1 MKNLLENVLIHKGR
15 AIVVLIN
22 FYNCS
27 ASLNNTTGRVTAAP
41 QILFYLKEI
50 TWYFR
55 KTLMLLC
62 WDKIVLL
69 WSNRNQVILLSVLQQ
84 ATEHT
89 LFRSSFLYRW
99 GKRAAHNRAQIVYY
113 MAENLELRHS
123 ELSQRLCGMTGC
135 SIQEANKEVDVTI
148 QRLIYWGAYADKY
161 GGTVQASLIFIAR
174 GD

>member
-22 FYNCS
+22 FYCS

-69 WSNRNQVILLSVLQQ
+69 SSNRNQVILLSVLQQ

-99 GKRAAHNRAQIVYY
+99 GKKGCTQQGSDCVLHGREFGAATQ
-113 MAENLELRHS
+113 
-123 ELSQRLCGMTGC
+123 
-135 SIQEANKEVDVTI
+135 
-148 QRLIYWGAYADKY
+148 
-161 GGTVQASLIFIAR
+161 
-174 GD
+174 